1 MERSGLFVT
10 PLSSVIP
17 AFIGVCA
24 VILAN
29 LPFEPLGGVLP
40 APLLAL
46 MPVYFWGLVRP
57 DLMPPAVA
65 FLLGVLQDLLSGG
78 PPGVWA
84 LAFVAVYAIID
95 TQRDFFAGLSG
106 LGAILGFALAML
118 IAGLTAYGVGAFYD
132 WQLPPSLPL
141 IAEIAISVVVYIP
154 VVLFFGVVHR
164 RLVGARRS
172 EL

>member
-10 PLSSVIP
+10 PLSSAIP

-29 LPFEPLGGVLP
+29 LPLEPLGGFLP

-65 FLLGVLQDLLSGG
+65 FGLGVLQDLFSGG

-84 LAFVAVYAIID
+84 MAFVAVYALID

-106 LGAILGFALAML
+106 LGAILGFALAMV
-118 IAGLTAYGVGAFYD
+118 IAGISAYAVSAFYD
-132 WQLPPSLPL
+132 WQLPPSLPVL
-141 IAEIAISVVVYIP
+141 AEIVVSVVVYIP
-154 VVLFFGVVHR
+154 VALLFGVIHR

>member
-10 PLSSVIP
+10 SLSSAVP

-29 LPFEPLGGVLP
+29 LPLEPLGGVLP
-40 APLLAL
+40 APLVAL

-65 FLLGVLQDLLSGG
+65 FGLGVLQDLFSGG

-84 LAFVAVYAIID
+84 LAFVAAYALID
-95 TQRDFFAGLSG
+95 TRRDFFAGLSG
-106 LGAILGFALAML
+106 LGAILGFAFAMM
-118 IAGLTAYGVGAFYD
+118 IAGFTAYGVSAFYN

-141 IAEIAISVVVYIP
+141 LAEIVVSVVVYIP
-154 VVLFFGVVHR
+154 VVLFFGLVHR